1 VIGWRGTTAAAT
13 HLSENMQPPGTPAA
27 HDIVEIIDR
36 LSAARISAVV
46 ESAGDQDF
54 VLRLAQPS
62 RLPEEALVRW
72 FDGAGAWQAISRL
85 ERTGE
90 ARVRCELGPSSE
102 WAAAPAR
109 RSARAPVD
117 NSPLLVRIVGSRVL
131 PRGGRVHTVCVDI
144 SSGGCRANWLGRT
157 PRVGDT
163 VDIAWDI
170 EPVDGARGADWVPAR
185 VARIIPRP
193 FGAHHVGF
201 SFECGEPAQAARV
214 REWHQ
219 TWLRRNRHAA
229 SSQEAA

>member
-1 VIGWRGTTAAAT
+1 V
-13 HLSENMQPPGTPAA
+13 SENFHPAGTPAA

-46 ESAGDQDF
+46 ESTGEHLF
-54 VLRLAQPS
+54 VLRLAQAAP
-62 RLPEEALVRW
+62 LPAEALVRW
-72 FDGAGAWQAISRL
+72 FDGAGAWQAISQL

-90 ARVRCELGPSSE
+90 NRVRCELGAFSE
-102 WAAAPAR
+102 WEAAPAR
-109 RSARAPVD
+109 RSVRAPVD
-117 NSPLLVRIVGSRVL
+117 NSPLLVRIVASRVL
-131 PRGGRVHTVCVDI
+131 PRGGRVHAVCVDI
-144 SSGGCRANWLGRT
+144 SNVGCRANWLGRT

-163 VDIAWDI
+163 VDVAWNT
-170 EPVDGARGADWVPAR
+170 EEAGGATGPKWVPAR

-219 TWLRRNRHAA
+219 TWLRRNRQPAHTR
-229 SSQEAA
+229 EAA